1 MDFEALFKALP
12 EIIKLF
18 VPGFVFV
25 KIYCRFVDLKVDSF
39 ESTAVSSIAISY
51 VISLIT
57 KTIGIWLTMTETVEN
72 LVAVVLAFLSAVIF
86 VIIKKSEKFK
96 GVMQFIG
103 GVTGNES
110 IWQDIFDRNKGSWL
124 RCYSRF
130 NNKDVIIE
138 GDVKYYEPCEDGEC
152 NIALV
157 NYTVRYYDGNV
168 YKLGKRDDE
177 PVMHINTRNIHGLE
191 VTKGK

>member
-12 EIIKLF
+12 DIIKLF
-18 VPGFVFV
+18 VPGFVFI
-25 KIYCRFVDLKVDSF
+25 KIYCRFVDLKADSF

-72 LVAVVLAFLSAVIF
+72 LVAVVLAFLSAVIL

-157 NYTVRYYDGNV
+157 NYTVKYYDGKV